1 MRNCNTLANLCMNG
15 RFDTCNDVKNKHM
28 LTIRQD
34 LPEGLLD
41 LQSHELYKKLDGPT
55 LFQLPGRRAEPIFI
69 SVLLHGN
76 EPVGWNAIRHILYHQ
91 KHELPRALSLFV
103 GNIEAAR
110 YHQRHLEHQPDF
122 NRIWPGANGCSAETA
137 SDAPEYAMAKKV
149 YQLMASANL
158 FASIDV
164 HNNTG
169 LNPHYACVNKLDTA
183 FLHLATLF
191 DRTVIYFTR
200 PEGVQSLAFSSLAPS
215 VTLECGQPGNPQG
228 VAHAIEYLSAC
239 LNLAE
244 IPQHPVARQDIELF
258 QTVAIVRVAPG
269 VEVGFQDEA
278 FDLRLIDHIDHLN
291 FRELPSNTVI
301 GWQKNQQAL
310 ALSTIDEHDREVSSQ
325 FFHLDGN
332 VLKISRPVMPS
343 MLTRNIRII
352 HQDCLCYLMERLA
365 LPDTKVRRADA
376 ENNIDA

>member
-1 MRNCNTLANLCMNG
+1 
-15 RFDTCNDVKNKHM
+15 M

-55 LFQLPGRRAEPIFI
+55 LFQLPGRRTQPIFI

-91 KHELPRALSLFV
+91 KHTLSRALFLFV

-122 NRIWPGANGCSAETA
+122 NRIWSGTTGSAADTGN
-137 SDAPEYAMAKKV
+137 DVPEYAMAKKI
-149 YQLMASANL
+149 YQLMANANL

-183 FLHLATLF
+183 CLHLATLF

-200 PEGVQSLAFSSLAPS
+200 PEGVQSLAFSNIAPS
-215 VTLECGQPGNPQG
+215 VTLECGQPDNPQG
-228 VAHAIEYLSAC
+228 VAHAIEYLTAC
-239 LNLAE
+239 LNLSE
-244 IPQHPVARQDIELF
+244 IPAHPLARQDIELF
-258 QTVAIVRVAPG
+258 HTVAIVRVAPG
-269 VEVGFQDEA
+269 IEVGFQDKTQDEA
-278 FDLRLIDHIDHLN
+278 FDLRLIDNIDHLN
-291 FRELPSNTVI
+291 FHELPSNTVI
-301 GWQKNQQAL
+301 GWQKNHLAL
-310 ALSTIDEHDREVSSQ
+310 ALRTVDEHDQEVSSH

-332 VLKISRPVMPS
+332 ALKISRPVMPS
-343 MLTRNIRII
+343 MLTRNIRVI
-352 HQDCLCYLMERLA
+352 HQDCLCYLMERLT
-365 LPDTKVRRADA
+365 LPDSIAKHAA
-376 ENNIDA
+376 ENTDA